1 MFLVTTRTM
10 MSEAVTSEA
19 VQVYYIQ
26 SLKELMIVSSSGSQ
40 EFISYAKYN
49 RISLLFCVYRLAI
62 SSSLTPFILVIITIT
77 IQSFV
82 HDSLT
87 STRGRLH

>member
-1 MFLVTTRTM
+1 MFLVTTRTV
-10 MSEAVTSEA
+10 MSEAVISEA

-26 SLKELMIVSSSGSQ
+26 SLKELMIVSGSGSQ

-49 RISLLFCVYRLAI
+49 QISLLFCVYRLAV

-82 HDSLT
+82 HT
-87 STRGRLH
+87 H